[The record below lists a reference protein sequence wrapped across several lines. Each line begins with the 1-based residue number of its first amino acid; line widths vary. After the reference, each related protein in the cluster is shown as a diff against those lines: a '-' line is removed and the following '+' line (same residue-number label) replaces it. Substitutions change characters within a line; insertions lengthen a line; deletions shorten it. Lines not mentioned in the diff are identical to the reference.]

1 MSTSPVQGAGAAR
14 PAGEAHEANATI
26 HVGEAHAAAAGVF
39 VAAPAAAMRSKLSAS
54 AAKWLELEKG
64 TGESDLEFAGRHA
77 PHARTRRRTRSVTAS
92 RS

>member
-1 MSTSPVQGAGAAR
+1 MSTSLQGAAR
-14 PAGEAHEANATI
+14 PAGEAHEGNATI
-26 HVGEAHAAAAGVF
+26 HAGEAHAAAAGVC
-39 VAAPAAAMRSKLSAS
+39 VAAPAAAAATRSKLSAL